1 MSRELTDEE
10 RLAWYREWA
19 ATAEA
24 NRERLRLVGLY
35 EADPDPKA
43 IGGLQALVAKTDG

>member
-35 EADPDPKA
+35 EADPEA